1 MKKGITV
8 VVGIL
13 LGFAL
18 LFFLLAPGVL
28 ERGMNRVQPADE
40 PEVTDAARAFHQ
52 TLLVGDLHTDSALWN
67 RDLTRRS
74 DQGHVDVPRLIEGNV
89 ALQVFTSVTK
99 SPAGQNYEENDA
111 DARDNITMLALVQL
125 WPMRT
130 WQSLAERAIY
140 QAERIDRIAEAQPDQ
155 LQMVRNQ
162 AELARVLERRAQG
175 EPVVGAILG
184 TEGSHALDSDL
195 ANVDRLYDAG
205 LRIMGLQHFFDNA
218 LGGSLHGLSGAGLS
232 DFGREAVTAM
242 LERNMIIDVA
252 HSSEAVVDDV
262 LAMTDKPLIV
272 SHTGFSGQCDTPRN
286 ISDDTMKAI
295 AAEGGL
301 IGVGYWDAAV
311 CDVSVGGIVD
321 AIRYGID
328 LVGEDHVA
336 LGSDYDGSTTTPMDT
351 SGLEL
356 LTAEMLARDF
366 SETEIRKVMG
376 ENLARFLASELPER

>member
-1 MKKGITV
+1 MKKGIAV

-40 PEVTDAARAFHQ
+40 PEVTDAARALHQ

-130 WQSLAERAIY
+130 WRSLAERAIY
-140 QAERIDRIAEAQPDQ
+140 QAEKINHIAEAQPDQ

-184 TEGSHALDSDL
+184 TEGSHALDGDL

-242 LERNMIIDVA
+242 LERNMIIDAA

-286 ISDDTMKAI
+286 INDDTMKAI
-295 AAEGGL
+295 AEEGGL

>member
-1 MKKGITV
+1 
-8 VVGIL
+8 
-13 LGFAL
+13 
-18 LFFLLAPGVL
+18 
-28 ERGMNRVQPADE
+28 
-40 PEVTDAARAFHQ
+40 
-52 TLLVGDLHTDSALWN
+52 
-67 RDLTRRS
+67 
-74 DQGHVDVPRLIEGNV
+74 
-89 ALQVFTSVTK
+89 
-99 SPAGQNYEENDA
+99 
-111 DARDNITMLALVQL
+111 
-125 WPMRT
+125 
-130 WQSLAERAIY
+130 
-140 QAERIDRIAEAQPDQ
+140 
-155 LQMVRNQ
+155 
-162 AELARVLERRAQG
+162 
-175 EPVVGAILG
+175 
-184 TEGSHALDSDL
+184 
-195 ANVDRLYDAG
+195 
-205 LRIMGLQHFFDNA
+205 
-218 LGGSLHGLSGAGLS
+218 
-232 DFGREAVTAM
+232 
-242 LERNMIIDVA
+242 
-252 HSSEAVVDDV
+252 
-262 LAMTDKPLIV
+262 MTDKPLIV

>member
-184 TEGSHALDSDL
+184 TEGSHALDGDL